1 MCHGYGVSMVEH
13 SVVVVVVVV
22 VVEKQRIVRREKRG
36 MDL

>member
-1 MCHGYGVSMVEH
+1 MYYGNGVSMVEH